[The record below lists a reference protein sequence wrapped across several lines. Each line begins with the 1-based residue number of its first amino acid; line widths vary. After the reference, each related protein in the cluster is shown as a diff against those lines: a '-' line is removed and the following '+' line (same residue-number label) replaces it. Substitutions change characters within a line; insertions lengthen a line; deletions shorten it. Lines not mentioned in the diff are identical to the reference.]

1 MVLAMHKC
9 WANGHGE
16 CSNKISREHLI
27 SSGIFEDQNI
37 LIGGDPWCQG
47 SERKISVAS
56 LTAKILCTKHN
67 SAISPLDEE
76 GINAVRLFEQFF
88 PDNMKSN
95 HKAPFKDVINGHL
108 FERWLLKTA
117 INNSVKSDLH
127 IGIGMSDSSLGKPSP
142 YLLAVVFGELQFTHQ
157 MGLYVIG
164 NSAPISLTAGQITII
179 PVHRDGNIGG
189 FYFHIRGLNVFLS
202 LYPSHPVPSLK
213 SLGMTEEVGF
223 FKGLLDSV
231 PVYRPAYIT
240 VFDECLAPQQV
251 AFSW

>member
-1 MVLAMHKC
+1 MDRC
-9 WANGHGE
+9 WANGYGE
-16 CSNKISREHLI
+16 CSDKISREHLI
-27 SSGIFEDQNI
+27 SSGIFEDQSI
-37 LIGGDPWCQG
+37 LIGGHPWCQG
-47 SERKISVAS
+47 GEKKISVAS

-67 SAISPLDEE
+67 SAISPLDDE

-95 HKAPFKDVINGHL
+95 HKAPFKDIINGHL

-127 IGIGMSDSSLGKPSP
+127 IGIGMSDSSPGKPSP

-164 NSAPISLTAGQITII
+164 NSAQISLTAGQFTII
-179 PVHRDGNIGG
+179 PIHQDGSIGG
-189 FYFHIRGLNVFLS
+189 FYFHIRGLNFFLS
-202 LYPSHPVPSLK
+202 LYPGHPVPSLK

-223 FKGLLDSV
+223 FKELLDSV
-231 PVYRPAYIT
+231 PVYRPSYIN
-240 VFDECLAPQQV
+240 VFDECSAPQQV